1 MTLWC
6 HGLTPLLSESDDDDE
21 VRKPKRKK
29 KKSSLQAKTERLDE
43 FELRAKHGDHFNNIQ
58 YRLWAEMIDVGT
70 YKYVNNAHMNEYTY
84 NIS

>member
-1 MTLWC
+1 MMMKS
-6 HGLTPLLSESDDDDE
+6 GSQRE
-21 VRKPKRKK
+21 RKRSRLFKQK
-29 KKSSLQAKTERLDE
+29 QRLDE